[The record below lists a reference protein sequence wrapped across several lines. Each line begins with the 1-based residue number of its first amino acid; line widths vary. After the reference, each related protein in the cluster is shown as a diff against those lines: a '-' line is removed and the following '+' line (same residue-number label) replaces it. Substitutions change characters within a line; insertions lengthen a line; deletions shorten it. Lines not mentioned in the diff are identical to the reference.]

1 MFSNISFIYSAH
13 IPSEKTLYMVMERGE
28 SDLHHVLQSYKS
40 IIPCYTLI
48 TYFHQMLLCVKY
60 IHQNGIIHSDL
71 KPANFLI
78 VNGRLKLIDFGI
90 ASSIATDATSI
101 IKFSQAGTFNYISP
115 EALIDTSSGNSPS
128 RNQPKIKVKM
138 NLYFFFFRKFIFVS
152 VDIHQIRCLVAG
164 MYFVSVI
171 VQAHSVRAY

>member
-1 MFSNISFIYSAH
+1 
-13 IPSEKTLYMVMERGE
+13 MVMERGE

-40 IIPCYTLI
+40 IIPCYTLM
-48 TYFHQMLLCVKY
+48 TFFHQMLLCVKY

-71 KPANFLI
+71 KPANFLV

-90 ASSIATDATSI
+90 ASNIATDATSI

-128 RNQPKIKVKM
+128 PPKIKVKF
-138 NLYFFFFRKFIFVS
+138 LHILKVFSRKFNFVF
-152 VDIHQIRCLVAG
+152 VDFHEIRCLVAG
-164 MYFVSVI
+164 LYFVFVI
-171 VQAHSVRAY
+171 VQAHTFRAY

>member
-1 MFSNISFIYSAH
+1 
-13 IPSEKTLYMVMERGE
+13 MERGE
-28 SDLHHVLQSYKS
+28 FDLHHVLQTYKS
-40 IIPCYTLI
+40 HIPCYTLLS
-48 TYFHQMLLCVKY
+48 YFHQMLLCVKY

-115 EALIDTSSGNSPS
+115 EALIDTSSASSPL
-128 RNQPKIKVKM
+128 RNQPKIKVNFM
-138 NLYFFFFRKFIFVS
+138 QLIYRNLP
-152 VDIHQIRCLVAG
+152 L
-164 MYFVSVI
+164 
-171 VQAHSVRAY
+171 